1 MPNCVDYRKECDV
14 YDIISIVRNLGP
26 GDIRE
31 IDLVKKYDHKDRPIK
46 DGTMLKAVMT
56 RYSNYNVRIVP
67 NTDSFGR
74 SFYSELLEIC
84 TNEDNNY
91 VSECFDEDDF
101 VKWFE
106 GIMFRYERI
115 IDYREE
121 KIDEINDEIEKIIE
135 KRNSTKSEKKRDEL
149 EDDWD
154 DWVHELRKDYGTAIY
169 EEEFWDD
176 IWD

>member
-14 YDIISIVRNLGP
+14 YDIISIIRNLGP

-31 IDLVKKYDHKDRPIK
+31 IDLVKKYDHKDRPIN

-56 RYSNYNVRIVP
+56 RYGNYNVKIVP
-67 NTDSFGR
+67 NADSFGR
-74 SFYSELLEIC
+74 YFYSELLEIY

-91 VSECFDEDDF
+91 VSEHFDEDDF

-106 GIMFRYERI
+106 DIMFRYERI
-115 IDYREE
+115 IDYRED

-135 KRNSTKSEKKRDEL
+135 KRNNTKSEKKRDEM

-154 DWVHELRKDYGTAIY
+154 DLIHELRKEYGTAIY
-169 EEEFWDD
+169 EEEFRDD